1 MAAVVVA
8 TFYPSP
14 ESARAVVTR
23 EKNLKKRE
31 YNTTQWSSSSGG
43 GRGEREREALR
54 LGRCQRPLAEKRG
67 QQSGGGRAVGRSV
80 RECVCVC

>member
-31 YNTTQWSSSSGG
+31 YNTTQWSSSSGASCVMPLVNYCSKE
-43 GRGEREREALR
+43 GRTN
-54 LGRCQRPLAEKRG
+54 
-67 QQSGGGRAVGRSV
+67 
-80 RECVCVC
+80 